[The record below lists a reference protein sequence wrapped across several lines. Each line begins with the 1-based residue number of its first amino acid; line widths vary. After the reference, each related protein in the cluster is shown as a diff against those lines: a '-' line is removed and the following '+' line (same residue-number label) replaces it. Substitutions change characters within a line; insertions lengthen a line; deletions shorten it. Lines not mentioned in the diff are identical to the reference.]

1 MTLFEQFEEYMV
13 KIAEMRKLHAK
24 LWVGLGRE
32 YKGIGIN
39 QQYISRK
46 VAEIDCRDLKKAM
59 SDLEDLYARNRAIK
73 PTSDHKIYLTTK
85 HRMLV
90 EESMIRK
97 QYPQFP
103 LDIINALTD
112 LYNKGKLNDRVLRA
126 IINSGSETEETPK
139 EDINTSGILYYS
151 LKGSNELIS
160 VSHTKVATLTIITPP
175 GTEAISRAIFKPGI
189 TWSDMKSKVPTP
201 VLQGAPFQHWSL
213 TCNGD
218 PIDDE
223 HVFDTSSIIYGVFD
237 GTVVVTAN
245 TGTEPAQY
253 YIPVVPGTLLRT
265 VVNDLPKFKKAEHSF
280 MFWSIDGAAA
290 ADLSTR
296 ITDPTTITAVWA
308 ADASTIAITI
318 NTGSLFKPME
328 TIRVTPGTQWTTI
341 KNLVS
346 YPTPAAESSVFQ
358 RWSLTDGGDEIT
370 DGSVFNTD
378 TEIFAVGQ
386 TATEF
391 IDLVFDPHGGTTTNP
406 LIHQPKGILYGY
418 VKTLVEDPVRKT
430 DSDRFDEF
438 AGWSDQQFAD
448 AELAADHAFQQTTTL
463 HAQWVTRI
471 DVTVKNNGE
480 DRVLSQECNYWPY
493 SDFLGKVTCESGG
506 IPEKHTFAHWS
517 LSEDGPDMG
526 SSGMFTQDTSVWAVY
541 DPYAVIAV
549 DQQGGSG
556 ADGIEVP
563 INSLWQAINDQILD
577 PTKTE
582 NTFSHWSL
590 TPGGDPIPNDHAF
603 TGTETIYAV
612 WVPYVTV
619 TFNTQGG
626 SEVTAIKV
634 PKGSTWGNIKAQAG
648 TTTLEGYRFDRW
660 SLEAAGIVV
669 PDETVFNEENTI
681 VYAIWVK
688 TWQITF
694 DAAGGSPTQA
704 PLTVDDG
711 STWAQVKSKVT
722 SPSKSGYNFLGWSV
736 VS

>member
-1 MTLFEQFEEYMV
+1 MSELMAQFQEYVEELGAV
-13 KIAEMRKLHAK
+13 REKHQK
-24 LWVGLGRE
+24 LWDIIRQE
-32 YKGIGIN
+32 YRVLRHVPKV
-39 QQYISRK
+39 ISS
-46 VAEIDCRDLKKAM
+46 IDCCDLKKA
-59 SDLEDLYARNRAIK
+59 STELAQVYERYKTIK
-73 PTSDHKIYLTTK
+73 QVSEHKVYITTK

-90 EESMIRK
+90 EEYMVQRK
-97 QYPQFP
+97 YPQFP
-103 LDIINALTD
+103 GSIFSALKT
-112 LYNKGKLNDRVLRA
+112 LYDAGRLSEATLRA
-126 IINSGSETEETPK
+126 IINIDSEPQTQPESEL
-139 EDINTSGILYYS
+139 NTSGILCYS
-151 LKGSNELIS
+151 LKGSDELIS
-160 VSHTKVATLTIITPP
+160 VSHTKVATLTVITPP
-175 GTEAISRAIFKPGI
+175 GTESISRAIFKPGI
-189 TWSDMKSKVPTP
+189 TWAEMKSKVPTP

-218 PIDDE
+218 PIGDE
-223 HVFDTSSIIYGVFD
+223 HVFDASSIIYGVFD

-253 YIPVVPGTLLRT
+253 SIPVVPGTLLRT
-265 VVNDLPKFKKAEHSF
+265 VVNELPKFKKADHSF
-280 MFWSIDGAAA
+280 MFWSLDGAAA

-328 TIRVTPGTQWTTI
+328 AVRVTPGTQWTTI
-341 KNLVS
+341 KNLVA

-358 RWSLTDGGDEIT
+358 RWSLTDGGDPIT
-370 DGSVFNTD
+370 DGSVFNED

-391 IDLVFDPHGGTTTNP
+391 IDLVFDPHGGTVTNP

-418 VKTLVEDPVRKT
+418 VKSIVEDPVRKT

-480 DRVLSQECNYWPY
+480 DRTLSQECNYWPY
-493 SDFLGKVTCESGG
+493 SDFLGKVTCEPSG

-517 LSEDGPDMG
+517 LSEGGPDMG

-590 TPGGDPIPNDHAF
+590 TPGGDPIPDDHAF

-626 SEVTAIKV
+626 SAVNAIKV
-634 PKGSTWGNIKAQAG
+634 PKGSTWANIKSQAG
-648 TTTLEGYRFDRW
+648 STTLEGYRFDRW
-660 SLEAAGIVV
+660 SLETAGIVV
-669 PDETVFNEENTI
+669 PDETVFNEENTT

-688 TWQITF
+688 TWQVTF
-694 DAAGGSPTQA
+694 DANGGSPTQA
-704 PLTVDDG
+704 PITVDDG
-711 STWAQVKSKVT
+711 STWAQVKSRVT
-722 SPSKSGYNFLGWSV
+722 NPSKSGYNFLGWSV